1 MKNSKI
7 LAASLAG
14 AMILGASSFAF
25 ADPAIFNMVP
35 ADPPTTVGIDCT
47 ANTGVKN
54 RGMIITAFKTEGFGG
69 DASSS
74 LHDDL
79 TNPYFIGLGFDGDN
93 VGDLWEF
100 FAETFGECS
109 TPAG

>member
-1 MKNSKI
+1 MRNSKI

-25 ADPAIFNMVP
+25 ADPAGFNLVP
-35 ADPPTTVGIDCT
+35 ADPPTTVGIDCSAIT
-47 ANTGVKN
+47 WVKN
-54 RGMIITAFKTEGFGG
+54 RGMIITVFKALAD

-74 LHDDL
+74 PHDDL
-79 TNPYFIGLGFDGDN
+79 TNQFFIDLGFDGDN
-93 VGDLWEF
+93 VGDLWKF